1 MKQTIAISLL
11 LGLFTTS
18 AFALPSQGPMPI
30 LGEVQDSQPDV
41 LPQDRHVAEGGAER
55 TLEQRLR
62 TAENDAQID
71 RRIRV
76 SEGGSE
82 RTPGQQRIRVAEG
95 GSERTPGQQRIR
107 VAEGGSER
115 TPGQQR
121 IRVAEGGSERTP
133 GQQRIRVAEG
143 GAERTLAQR
152 IG

>member
-11 LGLFTTS
+11 LGLFTAN

-30 LGEVQDSQPDV
+30 LGEVKDSQEDV

-55 TLEQRLR
+55 TIEQRLR
-62 TAENDAQID
+62 TAENDAVPGQID

-95 GSERTPGQQRIR
+95 GSEH
-107 VAEGGSER
+107 
-115 TPGQQR
+115 
-121 IRVAEGGSERTP
+121 TP

-143 GAERTLAQR
+143 GAERTPGQQRIRVAEGGFERTLAQR